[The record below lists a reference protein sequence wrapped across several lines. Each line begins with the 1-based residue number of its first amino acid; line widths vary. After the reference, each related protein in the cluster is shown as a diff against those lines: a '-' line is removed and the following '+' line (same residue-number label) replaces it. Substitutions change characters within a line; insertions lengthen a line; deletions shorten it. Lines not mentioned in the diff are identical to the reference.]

1 MIDIDT
7 MSNTTMPMWR
17 PGDWRPGP
25 VLSTAT
31 ETLLLSL
38 GVTTFYRKGTLIYYV
53 ILSCTGCTTQTTRA
67 SNEGYPKFREDF
79 TITEKAPTRAFS
91 WLKAP
96 TSAFPYKTLLRRY
109 AKLTLTHGS

>member
-7 MSNTTMPMWR
+7 TANTTMPMWR

-38 GVTTFYRKGTLIYYV
+38 GVTTFYRKGPLIYYV
-53 ILSCTGCTTQTTRA
+53 ILSYILLGLHNTNNTSTTKIGR
-67 SNEGYPKFREDF
+67 
-79 TITEKAPTRAFS
+79 IT
-91 WLKAP
+91 
-96 TSAFPYKTLLRRY
+96 
-109 AKLTLTHGS
+109 

>member
-25 VLSTAT
+25 VFSTAT

-38 GVTTFYRKGTLIYYV
+38 GVTTFYRKGPLIYYV
-53 ILSCTGCTTQTTRA
+53 ILSYILLGLHNTNNTSTTKIGR
-67 SNEGYPKFREDF
+67 
-79 TITEKAPTRAFS
+79 IT
-91 WLKAP
+91 
-96 TSAFPYKTLLRRY
+96 
-109 AKLTLTHGS
+109 

>member
-25 VLSTAT
+25 VFSTAT

-38 GVTTFYRKGTLIYYV
+38 GVTTFYRKGPLIYYV
-53 ILSCTGCTTQTTRA
+53 ILSYILHGLHNTNNTSTTKIGR
-67 SNEGYPKFREDF
+67 
-79 TITEKAPTRAFS
+79 IT
-91 WLKAP
+91 
-96 TSAFPYKTLLRRY
+96 
-109 AKLTLTHGS
+109 

>member
-38 GVTTFYRKGTLIYYV
+38 GVTTFYRKGPLIYYV
-53 ILSCTGCTTQTTRA
+53 ILSYILLGLHNTNNTSTTKIGR
-67 SNEGYPKFREDF
+67 
-79 TITEKAPTRAFS
+79 IT
-91 WLKAP
+91 
-96 TSAFPYKTLLRRY
+96 
-109 AKLTLTHGS
+109 